1 MFDKEVIIIDF
12 NKVEA
17 ERVIQF
23 LAEKIAEQ
31 EKEIAVLRAQK
42 EKLED
47 YVSQNLPKQQ
57 EM

>member
-57 EM
+57 